1 MPVGDMLGNAIRRNV
16 ALNVQK
22 LKNATPILN
31 EFASDAKIRLVGG
44 VYELKTGRVQLRY
57 GAVDISYLLMFI
69 VSALPILFAS
79 ELRNN
84 SRFRG
89 LSNLYCCSDR
99 NMFALT
105 LIHRNS

>member
-1 MPVGDMLGNAIRRNV
+1 MTGAHAAAVPPTRAI
-16 ALNVQK
+16 K
-22 LKNATPILN
+22 
-31 EFASDAKIRLVGG
+31 S
-44 VYELKTGRVQLRY
+44 
-57 GAVDISYLLMFI
+57 LMFI

-89 LSNLYCCSDR
+89 LSNLYGCSDR
-99 NMFALT
+99 NVFASA